1 MSTDELLVE
10 NSPARFASSTVSESW
25 IDIPGALKGIEGAD
39 VGINRTLARGNI
51 NGMEIVI
58 PPTRIFPGDRVEV
71 CIRHPTSPALPII
84 WFDMPSGDNGDALSR
99 RILVKDIPEGFSTW
113 FYRVNGVESG
123 HLEVF
128 VKTELPGGI
137 DPQWEYP
144 GHRLLRAPVITPS
157 VIDGTQ
163 DVIVTVKPWQSMRHN
178 DTVAL
183 QYVNWR
189 IAHKVLK
196 SEIGQSVELT
206 ISKEMI
212 AADGSGQALLQ
223 YWITDEVGN
232 MASDHSIGLMV
243 DIQDANHAQRLPA
256 PKVSETDQDN
266 AIYMTALGAKSVKVT
281 VSTPA
286 PVFAPTD
293 VVELDWRGEPRTGL
307 PQLFTSSQ
315 TVASATGAH
324 QTELIFEVPNA
335 VIQRLAGGFANVAY
349 TQVTSSGVRRLSKY
363 VQVFIVGNTRR
374 ID

>member
-286 PVFAPTD
+286 SVFAPTD
-293 VVELDWRGEPRTGL
+293 VVELDWRGEPRAGL
-307 PQLFTSSQ
+307 PQPFTSSQ
-315 TVASATGAH
+315 TVASATGVH

-335 VIQRLAGGFANVAY
+335 VVQRLAGGFANVAY
-349 TQVTSSGVRRLSKY
+349 AQVTASERRLSKY
-363 VQVFIVGNTRR
+363 IQIFIVGNTRR

>member
-1 MSTDELLVE
+1 
-10 NSPARFASSTVSESW
+10 
-25 IDIPGALKGIEGAD
+25 
-39 VGINRTLARGNI
+39 
-51 NGMEIVI
+51 
-58 PPTRIFPGDRVEV
+58 
-71 CIRHPTSPALPII
+71 
-84 WFDMPSGDNGDALSR
+84 
-99 RILVKDIPEGFSTW
+99 
-113 FYRVNGVESG
+113 
-123 HLEVF
+123 
-128 VKTELPGGI
+128 
-137 DPQWEYP
+137 
-144 GHRLLRAPVITPS
+144 
-157 VIDGTQ
+157 
-163 DVIVTVKPWQSMRHN
+163 
-178 DTVAL
+178 
-183 QYVNWR
+183 
-189 IAHKVLK
+189 
-196 SEIGQSVELT
+196 
-206 ISKEMI
+206 
-212 AADGSGQALLQ
+212 LLQ

-349 TQVTSSGVRRLSKY
+349 TQVTASGERRPSKY

>member
-1 MSTDELLVE
+1 MSTDELLLE
-10 NSPARFASSTVSESW
+10 NSPARFASSTVSESR
-25 IDIPGALKGIEGAD
+25 IDISGAREGIEGAD

-51 NGMEIVI
+51 NGVEIVI

-71 CIRHPTSPALPII
+71 CIHHPTSPVLPII
-84 WFDMPSGDNGDALSR
+84 WFDVPSGYNGEPLLR
-99 RILVKDIPEGFSTW
+99 RIQVNDIPEGFSTW

-123 HLEVF
+123 HREVF

-137 DPQWEYP
+137 DPQREYP

-163 DVIVTVKPWQSMRHN
+163 DVIVTVQPWQGMRHN
-178 DTVAL
+178 DTVAF

-243 DIQDANHAQRLPA
+243 DIQDANHAQRLLA

-281 VSTPA
+281 VSTLA

-307 PQLFTSSQ
+307 PQLFTDSRPV
-315 TVASATGAH
+315 TPTTGAPE
-324 QTELIFEVPNA
+324 TELTFEVPNA
-335 VIQRLAGGFANVAY
+335 VVQRLAGGFANVAY

>member
-10 NSPARFASSTVSESW
+10 NSPACFASSTVSESW

-39 VGINRTLARGNI
+39 VGINRALARGNI
-51 NGMEIVI
+51 NGMEIFI

-71 CIRHPTSPALPII
+71 CIRHPTSPVLPII
-84 WFDMPSGDNGDALSR
+84 WFDVPSGYNGEPLLR
-99 RILVKDIPEGFSTW
+99 RIQVNDIPEGFSTW

-137 DPQWEYP
+137 DPQPEYP
-144 GHRLLRAPVITPS
+144 GHRLLRPPVITPS

-163 DVIVTVKPWQSMRHN
+163 DVIVTVKPWQGMRHN
-178 DTVAL
+178 DTVAF

-223 YWITDEVGN
+223 YWVTDEVDN
-232 MASDHSIGLMV
+232 KASDHSIGLMV

-286 PVFAPTD
+286 SVFAPTD

-307 PQLFTSSQ
+307 PQPFTDSR
-315 TVASATGAH
+315 TVAS
-324 QTELIFEVPNA
+324 QTALTFEVSNA
-335 VIQRLAGGFANVAY
+335 VVQRLAGGFANVAY
-349 TQVTSSGVRRLSKY
+349 TQVTASGERRPSKY
-363 VQVFIVGNTRR
+363 IQVFIVGNTRR